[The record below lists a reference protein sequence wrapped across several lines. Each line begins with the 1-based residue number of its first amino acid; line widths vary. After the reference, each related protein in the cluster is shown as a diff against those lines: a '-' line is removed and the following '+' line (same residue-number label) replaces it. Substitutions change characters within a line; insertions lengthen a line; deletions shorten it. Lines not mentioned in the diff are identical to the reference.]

1 MKPPTRP
8 STTSSTPA
16 KGAALAEVWP
26 LSPLQQGMLFHS
38 SYDDEGP
45 DVYGLQCVLGVD
57 GPLDTELFRA
67 CWEALIERHAV
78 LRASFQRRRSG
89 EAVQLISRSVVLPW
103 RDVDLSDLD
112 EDEALARFERLAR
125 EEREERMNPAS
136 PPLLRLVLA
145 RLRGGRHRLV
155 VTTHHIL
162 LDGWSMPVL
171 LDELEAVYTAGGD
184 IRVLPPVTSYRD
196 YLSWLG
202 RQDREAARAAW
213 REELAGTDEPTLVAP
228 QAAGGAEVS
237 VLPRDLVLDLPEETT
252 TRLRE
257 LARGR
262 NLTLNTVVQGAWALV
277 LSRLTGRNDVVFG
290 ATVSG
295 RPADLPGAESMVG
308 LMINT
313 LPVRVPLAGAQ
324 PVLDMLADLQARQS
338 SLMSHQHLGLSE
350 VQGLAG
356 PGATFDTLV
365 VYENYPT
372 PPDGSPAPGTIS
384 FTRMDAHEATNFPL
398 TVGVV
403 PDHSLRIVMTHR
415 PDLLDEEAAARVTGW
430 LIRVLEQIA
439 AEPTLRVADI
449 DLLDGPERSVVVDE
463 WNATARDGAPATVL
477 ERFRGWAV
485 GTPDTAALWFSDRPL
500 SYGELDARSDVWARG
515 LTARGV
521 GRESRVGLCLPRGAE
536 MVVAML
542 AVWKAGGAYVPLDP
556 EYPSDRLL
564 FMVADSGAEL
574 VLVAEET
581 VDRLSAD
588 VETVLVGEL
597 GTDSGE
603 LPDVTSDQ
611 LAYVIYTSGSTG
623 RPKGVAVE
631 HASVAN
637 LASAMGPVLGVGPGL
652 TALQFAS
659 FSFDAAVLDVAV
671 TLAAGGTLAIASS
684 EERQDGAALAA
695 MIDFNGVDSASVVP
709 SLLGAL
715 EPKSVAGVGNW
726 VLGAERLEAGLA
738 AKWRAGARVWNTY
751 GPTEAT
757 VITTAV
763 LLDEGI
769 TGEDAPPAIGRPL
782 PNIRTYVLDSFLRPV
797 PVGVAGELYI
807 AGEGLARGYIG
818 RSDLTAERFV
828 ACPFGDGTGRMYRT
842 GDLARWT
849 SGGQL
854 EFVGRADAQVKI
866 RGFRV
871 ELGEVE
877 AVLAAHAQV
886 QRAAVLARDGRL
898 IGYVVGDA
906 DGEALRAFAAGRL
919 PEYMVPSA
927 VVVLDAFPLTVN
939 GKIDRSALPTPEA
952 AVSAGRAPETPAEKV
967 FCVLFAEV
975 LGLDVVGVGDGFF
988 ELGGDSIMSMQL
1000 ASRARAAGWTVSPR
1014 QVFEEKTPERLAL
1027 VAVAVSGGAAG
1038 QKADTGVG
1046 EVPWTPVM
1054 RSMGAHALRGEF
1066 AQWTV
1071 IGAPA
1076 GLGVDV
1082 LTSGVDAVLRA
1093 HGMLRTRTGSDL
1105 RTLTVPEAAGIDA
1118 SGLVV
1123 RVDAVGLAEGEVD
1136 RVAVDAARPAVG
1148 RLDPAAGVMLQ
1159 VVWVDAG
1166 PERVGRIV
1174 LAAHH
1179 LAIDGVSWRVLA
1191 RDLGTACE
1199 AAAVGRRPVLE
1210 PAPTSFRTWARELE
1224 RSAETPQRV
1233 GELANWVELVR
1244 TAGDPLIGRRALDP
1258 AVDTVASLRR
1268 GSWSVPVGEAAVLV
1282 GEVPGVFHCGL
1293 HEVLLATLAGAVAGW
1308 RPGFGAE
1315 PGGFL
1320 VEVEGHGREP
1330 LSEEMDLS
1338 RTVGWFT
1345 AAYPVRLDASDVDL
1359 AEATAGGAAA
1369 GALVKRVKEQVQ
1381 AVPGD
1386 GLGYGLLRHLNPET
1400 ASVLEGLPVPQIGF
1414 NYLGRFATAGGAGAR
1429 SAEPW
1434 QSAGDSAVG
1443 GAADPGMPVPHAL
1456 DVGAVVAD
1464 TASGPELTLTLSW
1477 PEALLDE
1484 ADVQELGLAWLGLL
1498 NGLAAHTA
1506 DPSAGGHTPSDF
1518 SLLDL
1523 DQDEVDDLE
1532 AEFAD
1537 DQL

>member
-1 MKPPTRP
+1 MKPSTRP
-8 STTSSTPA
+8 STPSSTPA

-67 CWEALIERHAV
+67 CWEAMIERHAV

-112 EDEALARFERLAR
+112 DDEALARFERLAR

-145 RLRGGRHRLV
+145 RLGGGRHRLV

-213 REELAGTDEPTLVAP
+213 REELAGTEEPTLVAP

-237 VLPRDLVLDLPEETT
+237 VLPRDLVLDLPEETS
-252 TRLRE
+252 TRLTE

-295 RPADLPGAESMVG
+295 RPVDLPGAESMVG

-372 PPDGSPAPGTIS
+372 PPDGAPAPGAIS

-415 PDLLDEEAAARVTGW
+415 PDLFDEAAAARVTGW

-439 AEPTLRVADI
+439 AEPTLRVAEI
-449 DLLDGPERSVVVDE
+449 DLVDGPERSVVVDE

-485 GTPDTAALWFSDRPL
+485 RTPDTAALWFSDRPL
-500 SYGELDARSDVWARG
+500 SYGELDARSDALARG
-515 LTARGV
+515 LIARGV

-581 VDRLSAD
+581 VGRLSAD

-623 RPKGVAVE
+623 RPKGVAVA

-637 LASAMGPVLGVGPGL
+637 LAAAMGPVLGVGPGL
-652 TALQFAS
+652 TAMQFAS

-684 EERQDGAALAA
+684 EERRDGAALAA

-709 SLLGAL
+709 SLLGVL

-769 TGEDAPPAIGRPL
+769 TGEDAPPAIGSPL
-782 PNIRTYVLDSFLRPV
+782 PNVRTYVLDAFLRPV

-807 AGEGLARGYIG
+807 AGDGLARGYIG
-818 RSDLTAERFV
+818 RADLTAERFV

-842 GDLARWT
+842 GDLVRWT

-877 AVLAAHAQV
+877 AVLAAHARV

-898 IGYVVGDA
+898 IGYAVGDA

-939 GKIDRSALPTPEA
+939 GKIDRSALPAPEA
-952 AVSAGRAPETPAEKV
+952 AVSVGRAPETPAEKV
-967 FCVLFAEV
+967 LCALFAEV

-1046 EVPWTPVM
+1046 EVPWTPAM

-1082 LTSGVDAVLRA
+1082 LASGVDALLRA
-1093 HGMLRTRTGSDL
+1093 HGVLRARTGSDL

-1136 RVAVDAARPAVG
+1136 RLAVEAARPAVA
-1148 RLDPAAGVMLQ
+1148 RLDPAAGVMVQ

-1179 LAIDGVSWRVLA
+1179 LAVDGVSWRVLA

-1199 AAAVGRRPVLE
+1199 AAAVGGRPSLE
-1210 PAPTSFRTWARELE
+1210 PAPTSFRTWARELQ
-1224 RSAETPQRV
+1224 RSAEDPRRV
-1233 GELANWVELVR
+1233 AELANWVEVVR
-1244 TAGDPLIGRRALDP
+1244 TADEPLIGRRALDP

-1268 GSWSVPVGEAAVLV
+1268 SSWSVPMGEAAVLV

-1308 RPGFGAE
+1308 RTGFGAE

-1330 LSEEMDLS
+1330 LSEGMDLS

-1359 AEATAGGAAA
+1359 AEAAAGGAAA

-1434 QSAGDSAVG
+1434 QSAGDTAVG
-1443 GAADPGMPVPHAL
+1443 GAADPGMPVPHVL

>member
-112 EDEALARFERLAR
+112 DDEALARFEWLAR

-145 RLRGGRHRLV
+145 RLGEGRHRLV

-338 SLMSHQHLGLSE
+338 SLMPHQHLGLSE

-372 PPDGSPAPGTIS
+372 PPDGAPAPGAIS

-415 PDLLDEEAAARVTGW
+415 PDLFDEEAAARVAGW

-500 SYGELDARSDVWARG
+500 SYGELDARSDAWARG

-574 VLVAEET
+574 VLVVEET
-581 VDRLSAD
+581 VERLSAD

-637 LASAMGPVLGVGPGL
+637 LASAMGPVL
-652 TALQFAS
+652 
-659 FSFDAAVLDVAV
+659 
-671 TLAAGGTLAIASS
+671 
-684 EERQDGAALAA
+684 
-695 MIDFNGVDSASVVP
+695 
-709 SLLGAL
+709 
-715 EPKSVAGVGNW
+715 
-726 VLGAERLEAGLA
+726 
-738 AKWRAGARVWNTY
+738 
-751 GPTEAT
+751 
-757 VITTAV
+757 
-763 LLDEGI
+763 
-769 TGEDAPPAIGRPL
+769 
-782 PNIRTYVLDSFLRPV
+782 
-797 PVGVAGELYI
+797 
-807 AGEGLARGYIG
+807 
-818 RSDLTAERFV
+818 
-828 ACPFGDGTGRMYRT
+828 
-842 GDLARWT
+842 
-849 SGGQL
+849 
-854 EFVGRADAQVKI
+854 
-866 RGFRV
+866 
-871 ELGEVE
+871 
-877 AVLAAHAQV
+877 
-886 QRAAVLARDGRL
+886 
-898 IGYVVGDA
+898 
-906 DGEALRAFAAGRL
+906 
-919 PEYMVPSA
+919 
-927 VVVLDAFPLTVN
+927 
-939 GKIDRSALPTPEA
+939 
-952 AVSAGRAPETPAEKV
+952 
-967 FCVLFAEV
+967 
-975 LGLDVVGVGDGFF
+975 
-988 ELGGDSIMSMQL
+988 
-1000 ASRARAAGWTVSPR
+1000 
-1014 QVFEEKTPERLAL
+1014 
-1027 VAVAVSGGAAG
+1027 
-1038 QKADTGVG
+1038 
-1046 EVPWTPVM
+1046 
-1054 RSMGAHALRGEF
+1054 
-1066 AQWTV
+1066 
-1071 IGAPA
+1071 
-1076 GLGVDV
+1076 
-1082 LTSGVDAVLRA
+1082 
-1093 HGMLRTRTGSDL
+1093 
-1105 RTLTVPEAAGIDA
+1105 
-1118 SGLVV
+1118 
-1123 RVDAVGLAEGEVD
+1123 
-1136 RVAVDAARPAVG
+1136 
-1148 RLDPAAGVMLQ
+1148 
-1159 VVWVDAG
+1159 
-1166 PERVGRIV
+1166 
-1174 LAAHH
+1174 
-1179 LAIDGVSWRVLA
+1179 
-1191 RDLGTACE
+1191 
-1199 AAAVGRRPVLE
+1199 
-1210 PAPTSFRTWARELE
+1210 
-1224 RSAETPQRV
+1224 
-1233 GELANWVELVR
+1233 
-1244 TAGDPLIGRRALDP
+1244 
-1258 AVDTVASLRR
+1258 
-1268 GSWSVPVGEAAVLV
+1268 
-1282 GEVPGVFHCGL
+1282 
-1293 HEVLLATLAGAVAGW
+1293 
-1308 RPGFGAE
+1308 
-1315 PGGFL
+1315 
-1320 VEVEGHGREP
+1320 
-1330 LSEEMDLS
+1330 
-1338 RTVGWFT
+1338 
-1345 AAYPVRLDASDVDL
+1345 
-1359 AEATAGGAAA
+1359 
-1369 GALVKRVKEQVQ
+1369 
-1381 AVPGD
+1381 
-1386 GLGYGLLRHLNPET
+1386 
-1400 ASVLEGLPVPQIGF
+1400 
-1414 NYLGRFATAGGAGAR
+1414 
-1429 SAEPW
+1429 
-1434 QSAGDSAVG
+1434 
-1443 GAADPGMPVPHAL
+1443 
-1456 DVGAVVAD
+1456 
-1464 TASGPELTLTLSW
+1464 
-1477 PEALLDE
+1477 
-1484 ADVQELGLAWLGLL
+1484 
-1498 NGLAAHTA
+1498 
-1506 DPSAGGHTPSDF
+1506 
-1518 SLLDL
+1518 
-1523 DQDEVDDLE
+1523 
-1532 AEFAD
+1532 
-1537 DQL
+1537 

>member
-1 MKPPTRP
+1 MKPPKP
-8 STTSSTPA
+8 LPTPA
-16 KGAALAEVWP
+16 KGSALAEVWP

-103 RDVDLSDLD
+103 SDVDLSDLG
-112 EDEALARFERLAR
+112 EDEALTRFERLAR
-125 EEREERMNPAS
+125 EERDDRMNPAS
-136 PPLLRLVLA
+136 PPLLRLLLT
-145 RLRGGRHRLV
+145 RLGEARHRLV

-202 RQDREAARAAW
+202 RQDRETARAAW
-213 REELAGTDEPTLVAP
+213 REELAGAEEPTLVAP

-237 VLPRDLVLDLPEETT
+237 VLPRDLVLDLPEATT

-257 LARGR
+257 MARGQ
-262 NLTLNTVVQGAWALV
+262 NLTLNSVVQGAWALV

-295 RPADLPGAESMVG
+295 RSADLPGAESMVG

-313 LPVRVPLAGAQ
+313 LPVRVPLTGGQ

-338 SLMSHQHLGLSE
+338 SLMPHQHLSLSE
-350 VQGLAG
+350 IQGLAG

-365 VYENYPT
+365 VYENYPI
-372 PPDGSPAPGTIS
+372 PPEGASAPGTIS

-398 TVGVV
+398 TVGIV
-403 PDHSLRIVMTHR
+403 PDIGLRIVMTHR
-415 PDLLDEEAAARVTGW
+415 PDLFDEEAAGRVAGW
-430 LIRVLEQIA
+430 LTRVLEQVA
-439 AEPTLRVADI
+439 DEPTLRVGDI
-449 DLLDGPERSVVVDE
+449 DLLDEPERSVVVEE
-463 WNATARDGAPATVL
+463 WNATARDQFPDTVL

-485 GTPDTAALWFSDRPL
+485 RTPGAAALWFSDRPL
-500 SYGELDARSDVWARG
+500 SYGELDARSDALARG
-515 LTARGV
+515 LVSRGV
-521 GRESRVGLCLPRGAE
+521 GRESRVGLCLPRGVE

-574 VLVAEET
+574 VLVADET
-581 VDRLSAD
+581 ADRLSAD
-588 VETVLVGEL
+588 VETALVGEL
-597 GTDSGE
+597 ATGSGE

-631 HASVAN
+631 HAAVAN

-671 TLAAGGTLAIASS
+671 TLAAGGTLAIATS
-684 EERQDGAALAA
+684 EERQDGSALAA

-715 EPKSVAGVGNW
+715 EPTSVSGVRNW
-726 VLGAERLEAGLA
+726 VLGADRLEAGLA
-738 AKWRAGARVWNTY
+738 ARWREGARVWNTY

-757 VITTAV
+757 VISTAV
-763 LLDEGI
+763 LLEEGI
-769 TGEDAPPAIGRPL
+769 TGEDVPPAIGRPL
-782 PNIRTYVLDSFLRPV
+782 PNVRTYVLDGFLRPV

-842 GDLARWT
+842 GDVARWT
-849 SGGQL
+849 SDGQL

-871 ELGEVE
+871 ELAEVE

-886 QRAAVLARDGRL
+886 ERAVVLARDARL
-898 IGYVVGDA
+898 IGYAVGDA
-906 DGEALRAFAAGRL
+906 DAETLRAFAATRL

-939 GKIDRSALPTPEA
+939 GKIDRSTLPTPEA
-952 AVSAGRAPETPAEKV
+952 AVSAGRAPETPAEQV
-967 FCVLFAEV
+967 FCTLFAEV
-975 LGLDVVGVGDGFF
+975 LGLEAVGVGDGFF

-1000 ASRARAAGWTVSPR
+1000 ASRARAAGWAVTPR
-1014 QVFEEKTPERLAL
+1014 QVFEEKTPERLAQ

-1038 QKADTGVG
+1038 QRAETGVG
-1046 EVPWTPVM
+1046 EVPWTPAM

-1082 LTSGVDAVLRA
+1082 LVSGVEALLRT
-1093 HGMLRTRTGSDL
+1093 HGMLRARTGSDL
-1105 RTLTVPEAAGIDA
+1105 RTLRVPEAGEIDA

-1123 RVDAVGLAEGEVD
+1123 RVAAIGAAEGEVD
-1136 RVAVDAARPAVG
+1136 RVAVDAARPAVA
-1148 RLDPAAGVMLQ
+1148 RLDPAAGVMVQ

-1166 PERVGRIV
+1166 PDRMGRIV

-1179 LAIDGVSWRVLA
+1179 LAVDGVSWRVLA
-1191 RDLGTACE
+1191 QDLGTACE

-1210 PAPTSFRTWARELE
+1210 PAPTSFRSWARQLE
-1224 RSAETPQRV
+1224 QSAKDPQRV
-1233 GELANWVELVR
+1233 EELAKWVELVGA
-1244 TAGDPLIGRRALDP
+1244 AGEPLIGRRALDP
-1258 AVDTVASLRR
+1258 TVDTVESLRR
-1268 GSWSVPVGEAAVLV
+1268 CSWSVPVDECTGLV
-1282 GEVPGVFHCGL
+1282 GTVPGVFHCGL
-1293 HEVLLATLAGAVAGW
+1293 HEVLLATLAGAVAAW
-1308 RPGFGAE
+1308 RPGFAAGR
-1315 PGGFL
+1315 GGFL

-1330 LSEEMDLS
+1330 LSEGMDLS

-1345 AAYPVRLDASDVDL
+1345 AAYPVRLDASGVDL
-1359 AEATAGGAAA
+1359 TEAAEGGAAA
-1369 GALVKRVKEQVQ
+1369 GVLVKRVKEQVR

-1386 GLGYGLLRHLNPET
+1386 GLGHGLLRHLNPET
-1400 ASVLEGLPVPQIGF
+1400 APVLAGLPVPQVGF
-1414 NYLGRFATAGGAGAR
+1414 NYLGRFATAGGPGT
-1429 SAEPW
+1429 SSVEPW
-1434 QSAGDSAVG
+1434 QSAGDTAVG
-1443 GAADPGMPVPHAL
+1443 GAADPGMPVLHAL

-1464 TASGPELTLTLSW
+1464 TVSGPELTLTLSW
-1477 PEALLDE
+1477 PAALLDE
-1484 ADVQELGLAWLGLL
+1484 TDVQELGQAWLGLL
-1498 NGLAAHTA
+1498 KSLAAHAA

-1518 SLLDL
+1518 ALLDL
-1523 DQDEVDDLE
+1523 DQDEVDDLQ

-1537 DQL
+1537 DSL